1 MKKINWKDIGI
12 RCLKTFIQGVVAYL
26 AVSIST
32 TDFTNKE
39 AVKGLIIGTIAS
51 GVSALM
57 NIVNNLLKGDEINE
71 RLFKSFKITS
81 GNSTDSKYNRYF
93 NSCNISRI

>member
-1 MKKINWKDIGI
+1 MMKINWKDIGI

-32 TDFTNKE
+32 TDFTDKE
-39 AVKGLIIGTIAS
+39 AIKGLIIGTIAS

-57 NIVNNLLKGDEINE
+57 NIINNLLKGD
-71 RLFKSFKITS
+71 
-81 GNSTDSKYNRYF
+81 D
-93 NSCNISRI
+93 

>member
-1 MKKINWKDIGI
+1 MKINWKDIGI

-32 TDFTNKE
+32 TDFTDKE
-39 AVKGLIIGTIAS
+39 AVKGLIIGAIAS

-57 NIVNNLLKGDEINE
+57 NIINGLLKGD
-71 RLFKSFKITS
+71 
-81 GNSTDSKYNRYF
+81 D
-93 NSCNISRI
+93 

>member
-26 AVSIST
+26 TVSIST
-32 TDFTNKE
+32 TDFTDKE
-39 AVKGLIIGTIAS
+39 AIKGLIIGTIAS

-57 NIVNNLLKGDEINE
+57 NIINNLLKGD
-71 RLFKSFKITS
+71 
-81 GNSTDSKYNRYF
+81 D
-93 NSCNISRI
+93 

>member
-32 TDFTNKE
+32 TDFTDKE
-39 AVKGLIIGTIAS
+39 AIKGLIIGTIAS

-57 NIVNNLLKGDEINE
+57 NIINSLLKGD
-71 RLFKSFKITS
+71 
-81 GNSTDSKYNRYF
+81 D
-93 NSCNISRI
+93 

>member
-26 AVSIST
+26 TVSIST
-32 TDFTNKE
+32 TDFTDKE
-39 AVKGLIIGTIAS
+39 AIKGLVIGTIAS

-57 NIVNNLLKGDEINE
+57 NIINNLLKGDELN
-71 RLFKSFKITS
+71 
-81 GNSTDSKYNRYF
+81 G
-93 NSCNISRI
+93 

>member
-32 TDFTNKE
+32 TDFTDKE
-39 AVKGLIIGTIAS
+39 AIKGLIIGTIAS

-57 NIVNNLLKGDEINE
+57 NIINNMLKGDEIN
-71 RLFKSFKITS
+71 
-81 GNSTDSKYNRYF
+81 G
-93 NSCNISRI
+93 

>member
-39 AVKGLIIGTIAS
+39 AIKSLIIGTIAS

-57 NIVNNLLKGDEINE
+57 NIINSLLKGDDIN
-71 RLFKSFKITS
+71 
-81 GNSTDSKYNRYF
+81 G
-93 NSCNISRI
+93 

>member
-26 AVSIST
+26 TVSIST
-32 TDFTNKE
+32 TDFTDKE
-39 AVKGLIIGTIAS
+39 AIKGLIIGTIAS

-57 NIVNNLLKGDEINE
+57 NIINNLLKGDN
-71 RLFKSFKITS
+71 
-81 GNSTDSKYNRYF
+81 
-93 NSCNISRI
+93 

>member
-1 MKKINWKDIGI
+1 MNKINWKDIEI

-32 TDFTNKE
+32 TDFTDKE
-39 AVKGLIIGTIAS
+39 AIKALIIGAIAS

-57 NIVNNLLKGDEINE
+57 NIINELLKGDEIN
-71 RLFKSFKITS
+71 
-81 GNSTDSKYNRYF
+81 G
-93 NSCNISRI
+93 

>member
-26 AVSIST
+26 TLSITT

-39 AVKGLIIGTIAS
+39 AIKGLIIGAIAS
-51 GVSALM
+51 GISALM
-57 NIVNNLLKGDEINE
+57 NIVNNLLKGDEA
-71 RLFKSFKITS
+71 
-81 GNSTDSKYNRYF
+81 
-93 NSCNISRI
+93 

>member
-32 TDFTNKE
+32 TDFTDKE
-39 AVKGLIIGTIAS
+39 AIKGLIIGTIAS

-57 NIVNNLLKGDEINE
+57 NIVNSLLKGD
-71 RLFKSFKITS
+71 
-81 GNSTDSKYNRYF
+81 D
-93 NSCNISRI
+93 

>member
-26 AVSIST
+26 TVSIST
-32 TDFTNKE
+32 TDFTDKE
-39 AVKGLIIGTIAS
+39 AIKGLIIGTIAS

-57 NIVNNLLKGDEINE
+57 NIINGLLKGDEINE
-71 RLFKSFKITS
+71 R
-81 GNSTDSKYNRYF
+81 
-93 NSCNISRI
+93 

>member
-1 MKKINWKDIGI
+1 MKKINWKDIAI

-32 TDFTNKE
+32 TDFTDKE
-39 AVKGLIIGTIAS
+39 AIKGLIIGTIAS

-57 NIVNNLLKGDEINE
+57 NIINSLLKGDDIN
-71 RLFKSFKITS
+71 
-81 GNSTDSKYNRYF
+81 G
-93 NSCNISRI
+93 

>member
-32 TDFTNKE
+32 TDFTDKE
-39 AVKGLIIGTIAS
+39 AIKGLTIGTIAS

-57 NIVNNLLKGDEINE
+57 NIINNLLKGD
-71 RLFKSFKITS
+71 
-81 GNSTDSKYNRYF
+81 D
-93 NSCNISRI
+93 

>member
-1 MKKINWKDIGI
+1 MKKINWKDIAI

-32 TDFTNKE
+32 TDFTDKE
-39 AVKGLIIGTIAS
+39 AIKGLIIGTIAS

-57 NIVNNLLKGDEINE
+57 NIINSLLKGD
-71 RLFKSFKITS
+71 
-81 GNSTDSKYNRYF
+81 D
-93 NSCNISRI
+93 

>member
-26 AVSIST
+26 TVSIST
-32 TDFTNKE
+32 TDFTDKE
-39 AVKGLIIGTIAS
+39 AIKGLIIGTIAS

-57 NIVNNLLKGDEINE
+57 NIINNMLKGDEIN
-71 RLFKSFKITS
+71 
-81 GNSTDSKYNRYF
+81 G
-93 NSCNISRI
+93 

>member
-1 MKKINWKDIGI
+1 MKKINWKDIGV

-26 AVSIST
+26 SVSVST

-39 AVKGLIIGTIAS
+39 AIKSLITGTIAS

-57 NIVNNLLKGDEINE
+57 NIINNLLRGDDNYG
-71 RLFKSFKITS
+71 KD
-81 GNSTDSKYNRYF
+81 STRF
-93 NSCNISRI
+93 N

>member
-26 AVSIST
+26 TVSIST
-32 TDFTNKE
+32 TDFTDKE
-39 AVKGLIIGTIAS
+39 AIKGLIIGTIAS

-57 NIVNNLLKGDEINE
+57 NIINSLLKGDEINE
-71 RLFKSFKITS
+71 R
-81 GNSTDSKYNRYF
+81 
-93 NSCNISRI
+93 